1 MILFDFNFITLVLML
16 SASLFFLMVG
26 SRSLKK
32 ESMEGLLFLTLSLF
46 FAVTHFFYLYNLPI
60 SSPLSFILSTYI
72 FWSWLT
78 NLFAPAL
85 IVLFI
90 TFGLSNFVLDY
101 IKVGLIKLFFGLT
114 LLCFIFMIGNS
125 WAFDIRGFITLFF
138 CIAWFEVEFRTA
150 T

>member
-1 MILFDFNFITLVLML
+1 MIIFDMNFITLVLML

-26 SRSLKK
+26 VRSLKK
-32 ESMEGLLFLTLSLF
+32 ESVEGLLFLTLFLF
-46 FAVTHFFYLYNLPI
+46 FAVAHFFYLYNLPI
-60 SSPLSFILSTYI
+60 NSPLTFMLSRNI

-114 LLCFIFMIGNS
+114 LLCYVFMIGNN
-125 WAFDIRGFITLFF
+125 WAFDIRGFITIFF
-138 CIAWFEVEFRTA
+138 FIAWFEVEFRTA